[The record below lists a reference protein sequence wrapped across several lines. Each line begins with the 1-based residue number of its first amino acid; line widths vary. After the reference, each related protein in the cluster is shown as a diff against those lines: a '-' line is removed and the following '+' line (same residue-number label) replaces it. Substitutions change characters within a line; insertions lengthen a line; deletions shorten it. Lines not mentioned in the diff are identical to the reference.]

1 MYSTSHQ
8 TGLVPN
14 FLSTLTKHAT
24 LAQELSDAEV
34 MHQAMSH
41 LAHCKREM
49 QSLASLVKQGRLPDA
64 VALCVSLEQLLAT
77 APPPL
82 PSTDVVRDVQVIPTH
97 YFRALYFLNSTI
109 ASIPCPKRPYR
120 RTATGSLLS

>member
-1 MYSTSHQ
+1 M
-8 TGLVPN
+8 VPN
-14 FLSTLTKHAT
+14 LLSTLTKHAS

-34 MHQAMSH
+34 MHQVMSH

-64 VALCVSLEQLLAT
+64 VALCVSLEHLLAT

-82 PSTDVVRDVQVIPTH
+82 PSTDVVRDVQVMFNH
-97 YFRALYFLNSTI
+97 YSRALYFVDSTL
-109 ASIPCPKRPYR
+109 ASIPCLEGPYR
-120 RTATGSLLS
+120 RTTTGSLLS